1 MTSDKKNISL
11 LADLF
16 IKSGLSNIV
25 ISPGS
30 RNAPIIISFAN
41 RNEINAFSIIDER
54 SAAFFALGI
63 ALQTK
68 KTVAIAC
75 TSGSAVLNYSPA
87 IAEAF
92 YQKIPLLII
101 TADRPTHIIDI
112 GDGQTIRQ
120 NNVYANFIKKSYQ
133 LPLNLDTKEEFDT
146 AEKIINEALNTCNF
160 PQPGPVHINIPFE
173 EPIYNISSVP
183 ISGNLTKFENKIPV
197 ITSDSLT
204 EIADKWN
211 KSKKVMLIAG
221 QTQPHNELNIILQKI
236 SKKKNTVILTETT
249 SNLYGDTF
257 IDTIDNVIS
266 TIEEKEAELFKPEII
281 ISFGGQIVSK
291 KIKKFLRDNK
301 ASMHWHIS
309 PSGEK
314 MDTYF
319 SLTDVFKTDELDFFN
334 GIYNYLQ
341 ESNSEYSELWQTRK
355 NRVDLKKTEY
365 LSKIEYSDLKVFE
378 RILKHIPKNIILHLA
393 NSTPVRYSQLFG
405 SRKDI
410 IYNSNRGVSGIDG
423 QVSTAAGYSYFSDEL
438 NVLITGD
445 LGFLYDSNGLMNKY
459 LKPNLK
465 IIVINNSGGG
475 IFRFIPGPDTTPNME
490 EFFVAKHNWKA
501 EFICKAFDVGYF
513 KATNLENLEDVLP
526 KFLNSNNQI
535 SEVLEIFTPADK
547 NAQILR
553 DYFKFLKSLLTFL
566 SLI

>member
-41 RNEINAFSIIDER
+41 RPEINAFSIIDER
-54 SAAFFALGI
+54 SAAFFALGLAI
-63 ALQTK
+63 NTK

-87 IAEAF
+87 IAEAY
-92 YQKIPLLII
+92 YQNIPLLII
-101 TADRPTHIIDI
+101 TADRPSHIIDV

-120 NNVYANFIKKSYQ
+120 NNVYANFIKKSYE
-133 LPLNLDTKEEFDT
+133 LPLTLDTDEKFKD

-160 PQPGPVHINIPFE
+160 PQPGPVHINVPFD
-173 EPIYNISSVP
+173 EPIYNTSSAP
-183 ISGNLTKFENKIPV
+183 ITGSLSKYENT
-197 ITSDSLT
+197 ITAIAVDVFK
-204 EIADKWN
+204 EIAIKWN
-211 KSKKVMLIAG
+211 KSNKVMLIAG
-221 QTQPHNELNIILQKI
+221 QSELNEELNTILQKI

-249 SNLYGDTF
+249 SNLSGNTF

-266 TIEEKEAELFKPEII
+266 TINENETELFKPEII
-281 ISFGGQIVSK
+281 ISFGGQVVSK
-291 KIKKFLRDNK
+291 KIKKFLRVNK
-301 ASMHWHIS
+301 ASMHLHIS

-319 SLTDVFKTDELDFFN
+319 SLTNTLKTDVFNFLN
-334 GIYNYLQ
+334 SISNHLQ
-341 ESNSEYSELWQTRK
+341 ESISDYSELWQKRK

-378 RILKHIPKNIILHLA
+378 SILKHLPENSILHLG

-405 SRKDI
+405 SRKDL

-423 QVSTAAGYSYFSDEL
+423 QVSTAAGCTYFSDKL

-445 LGFLYDSNGLMNKY
+445 LGFLYDSNGLMNSY

-501 EFICKAFDVGYF
+501 EFICKAFDVKYN
-513 KATNLENLEDVLP
+513 KAETLKDLEEILP
-526 KFLNSNNQI
+526 KFLQT
-535 SEVLEIFTPADK
+535 EEQKTKVLEIFTPPEK
-547 NAQILR
+547 NAKILR
-553 DYFKFLKSLLTFL
+553 DYFRFIKE
-566 SLI
+566 

>member
-41 RNEINAFSIIDER
+41 RPEINAFSIIDER
-54 SAAFFALGI
+54 SAAFFALGL
-63 ALQTK
+63 ALNTK
-68 KTVAIAC
+68 QTVAIAC

-87 IAEAF
+87 IAEAY

-101 TADRPTHIIDI
+101 TADRPSKLIDI

-120 NNVYANFIKKSYQ
+120 NNVYANFIKKSYE
-133 LPLNLDTKEEFDT
+133 LPLTLDTDEKFKD

-160 PQPGPVHINIPFE
+160 HQPGPVHINVPFD
-173 EPIYNISSVP
+173 EPIYNTSSAP
-183 ISGNLTKFENKIPV
+183 ITGSLTKFENKIPI
-197 ITSDSLT
+197 ITSDSLN
-204 EIADKWN
+204 EIAEKWN
-211 KSKKVMLIAG
+211 KSNKVMLIAG
-221 QTQPHNELNIILQKI
+221 QSELNEELNTILQKL
-236 SKKKNTVILTETT
+236 SEKKNTIVLTETT
-249 SNLYGDTF
+249 SNLSGNTF

-266 TIEEKEAELFKPEII
+266 TINENETELFKPEII
-281 ISFGGQIVSK
+281 ISFGGQVVSK
-291 KIKKFLRDNK
+291 KIKKFLRVNK

-319 SLTDVFKTDELDFFN
+319 SLTNTLKTDVFDFLN
-334 GIYNYLQ
+334 SISNHLQ
-341 ESNSEYSELWQTRK
+341 ESISDYSELWQKRK

-378 RILKHIPKNIILHLA
+378 SILKHLPENSILHLG

-405 SRKDI
+405 SRKDL

-423 QVSTAAGYSYFSDEL
+423 QVSTAAGCAYFSDKL

-445 LGFLYDSNGLMNKY
+445 LGFLYDSNGLMNSY
-459 LKPNLK
+459 LKSNLK

-501 EFICKAFDVGYF
+501 EFICKAFDVKYN
-513 KATNLENLEDVLP
+513 KAETLKDLEEILP
-526 KFLNSNNQI
+526 KFLQT
-535 SEVLEIFTPADK
+535 EEQKTKVLEIFTPPEK
-547 NAQILR
+547 NAKILR
-553 DYFKFLKSLLTFL
+553 DYFRFIKK
-566 SLI
+566 

>member
-1 MTSDKKNISL
+1 MG
-11 LADLF
+11 LAL
-16 IKSGLSNIV
+16 K
-25 ISPGS
+25 
-30 RNAPIIISFAN
+30 
-41 RNEINAFSIIDER
+41 
-54 SAAFFALGI
+54 
-63 ALQTK
+63 TK

-75 TSGSAVLNYSPA
+75 TSGSAVLNYASA
-87 IAEAF
+87 ISEAF

-101 TADRPTHIIDI
+101 TADRPPNHIDI

-120 NNVYANFIKKSYQ
+120 NNIYANYIKKSYQ
-133 LPLNLDTKEEFDT
+133 LPLNLDTKEEFVT

-160 PQPGPVHINIPFE
+160 PQPGPVHINIPFD
-173 EPIYNISSVP
+173 EPIYNISTAP
-183 ISGNLTKFENKIPV
+183 ISGTLAKYENTIPAIAV
-197 ITSDSLT
+197 DDLK
-204 EIADKWN
+204 EIANKWN
-211 KSKKVMLIAG
+211 KSKKVLLIAG
-221 QTQPHNELNIILQKI
+221 QSESNNELKTILQKL
-236 SKKKNTVILTETT
+236 SEKENTVILTETT

-257 IDTIDNVIS
+257 IDTIDNVVS
-266 TIEEKEAELFKPEII
+266 TISENEIELFKPDLI
-281 ISFGGQIVSK
+281 ISFSGQIVSK

-301 ASMHWHIS
+301 ALMHLHIS

-319 SLTDVFKTDELDFFN
+319 SLTNTLKTDVFDFFN
-334 GIYNYLQ
+334 SISNYLQ
-341 ESNSEYSELWQTRK
+341 ESTSDYSELWQTRK

-378 RILKHIPKNIILHLA
+378 SILKHLPENCNLHLG

-405 SRKDI
+405 SKEGI

-423 QVSTAAGYSYFSDEL
+423 QVSTAVGYAYYSEQL

-445 LGFLYDSNGLMNKY
+445 LGFLYDSNGLMNNY

-501 EFICKAFDVGYF
+501 EYICKAFDVGYF
-513 KATNLENLEDVLP
+513 KVESLEGMEEILP
-526 KFLNSNNQI
+526 NFLNSK
-535 SEVLEIFTPADK
+535 SDKTELLEIFTPANK
-547 NAQILR
+547 NAKVLR
-553 DYFKFLKSLLTFL
+553 EYFSF
-566 SLI
+566 IGG